1 MSFSNLCWELD
12 VIGLNIHD
20 VLMFFFFERATGG
33 TSEATDGSTVDGKSR
48 MPISARIDT
57 SYAWIGTDVSIGTDR
72 YAGTDDGAGARQVT
86 CTEVGRD
93 YRR

>member
-1 MSFSNLCWELD
+1 MELD

-20 VLMFFFFERATGG
+20 VLMFFFFERATSG

-57 SYAWIGTDVSIGTDR
+57 SYAWIGTDR

>member
-12 VIGLNIHD
+12 VIGLDIHD

-57 SYAWIGTDVSIGTDR
+57 SYAWIGTDR
-72 YAGTDDGAGARQVT
+72 YASTDDGAGARQVT

-93 YRR
+93 YRH